1 MDIDNLEIQISA
13 ESNKADIALNKLIS
27 SLQKLSS
34 ALNGINPSGLQGLS
48 NAVKKFSSS
57 MQAMNN
63 VKTADFT
70 RLAKNIQKLAS
81 INTAS
86 LNSASSAMATI
97 GRALNNLGT
106 VSSNAT
112 QIGELA
118 KNIAKLG
125 NKSVQNAITNLP
137 ALSTA
142 LKNMLSTLQSAPRVS
157 NNLIQMTNALA
168 NLASQGQRVGSA
180 TRGLSSNLKTF
191 GNSADSASK
200 KSKSLA
206 SAIGLLYAKFW
217 MLQRALS
224 GLWGAIEKSMDFL
237 ETVNYFEVAMDK
249 VGKDSAS
256 KWKENGYESAEVYA
270 DSFSRR
276 AKELTTK
283 MSGFEIDTD
292 GNTTMINGP
301 SLGIDPDAVM
311 NAQAV
316 FAQMANSIGLTG
328 ETALRTSNALTML
341 GADWASLRNIG
352 FDEAW
357 TKFQSALAGE
367 TEAVRALGIDVTQT
381 TLAMYAQS
389 YGLKQNISDMD
400 RATKTQLTLIAMLEQ
415 SRVAWGDLAN
425 TMSSPSNQLR
435 LLQGNMVS
443 LARSIGNLFIPIL
456 SKVLPYINGF
466 VIALQRLFQWIGGL
480 LGIEFSSINSAVGGV
495 DNSLGGVSDSV
506 GSVNDGLDD
515 TGDSLDD
522 ANKKAKKLKR
532 TILGF
537 DQLNVLTDN
546 SDSDSSPSSGKDSN
560 SGSGIGGGGSPILDA
575 AIADLLSE
583 YEKAWNSAFEKMEN
597 KAQSI
602 ADDITKAFQK
612 LYEIAE
618 PTRESIKKLWDEG
631 LSKFA
636 DFTWTALKDFWT
648 EFLKPLGKW
657 TLGKGLPS
665 LIDAVNDFLN
675 DIDWKKINSSL
686 RTFWRALEP
695 FTESVGTGLI
705 KFYKDLL
712 KVGAQF
718 INKTIPTGLDALSKA
733 LKNIKPSTAEKIGY
747 SLGVLFTSI
756 TAFKGLTWISSVLG
770 ANSALNKGLALLATH
785 PYIALG
791 VGIAGVVVALDK
803 FGVIDVDWNSLK
815 KSISNLFDAI
825 SDLADEIDWETL
837 SGAIIKFV
845 GALARITV
853 DIGQGIID
861 FAAKITDL
869 LTPVLSAG
877 IDLVS
882 VALSAFADVLN
893 SMSDETIK
901 NIGEALAA
909 LFAIWKIKETIDTIK
924 KFASSLAKLKDKV
937 TDLAKAKISDVKD
950 NLSNLFSSLSAHP
963 YEAIA
968 IGVAAVG
975 AALVLAI
982 KNMKDEADEQRMK
995 TMFDTLSS
1003 IGTLAVSEL
1012 SDSFIELANNVS
1024 SSMES
1029 TNEKINSISS
1039 TNSSIETTAKKISKI
1054 QTSIENGAYT
1064 AEEKIPEITELFNQL
1079 LADTKSIFDQEY
1091 DLIVEG
1097 LAGSLGDTLEAMG
1110 QSTPELTTL
1119 LAKVRDSGKEA
1130 VETLTTQLSELEK
1143 QHKSGKLSAE
1153 EYYKKQTELYQKLNE
1168 LTIDTTPLEEA
1179 GKSFTKLKEK
1189 VNFSDWVKDGA
1200 LDASALDDTLTSM
1213 SNAFGTA
1220 EENINTSIDGTQEA
1234 IQDYLNYMKSVPDEF
1249 SDSDIKKMATLV
1261 AGNESERKN
1270 QISTLKGYFKQITD
1284 KIQTDLLEQ
1293 IPSQIEASKKDYKN
1307 QSWIYKRFVSES
1319 AHVEQTLRDY
1329 ESNVIAPV
1337 EEKLKESLEAVGL
1350 DGSTFA
1356 GEAGESIINS
1366 LFENIKTYSIEGI
1379 PSVERILKND
1389 FGSVFEKS
1397 MKEVGKNASQGLAD
1411 GIESNSKEV
1420 EKASKE
1426 IANKVPEQS
1435 KSTLDI
1441 HSPSRVMKKIGA
1453 YATQGLVDGIKSL
1466 ASDLQKAAKSL
1477 VTDFTTL
1484 GKDTIKGLRSGWDSL
1499 KESKI
1504 GKEIAGLSSY
1514 AKTKAG
1520 DALTWLKQKGKDTV
1534 TGLRNGWDA
1543 LKDSKIGKEMSDLP
1557 DYLKTKMGKLN
1568 EKVETKGKEIINGLK
1583 SGWSAVKESNFGSEV
1598 AKIADYTKTKMGDL
1612 KEKIKSK
1619 GEQIVS
1625 GLGIGYSEKWKS
1637 SFSETLSKT
1646 GNKISSGI
1654 GSISKN
1660 ENIKSKGGQ
1669 IVSAL
1674 KAGWNEKKAVL
1685 NEWLSSIPDLIAK
1698 GIGSLW
1704 DAGKK
1709 LASDFVNGLKSV
1721 SIPTLNIKT
1730 KTTNTSSSSGIHSN
1744 SNPNASTMSLNTP
1757 SIQAFATGGFP
1768 NTGQMFI
1775 ANEAGPELV
1784 GKIGKRNAVA
1794 NNMQITDGIADAV
1807 APAVYEAVTAAM
1819 KNSNST
1825 NSDNPI
1831 VVEAVLKVGEEAIA
1845 RAVAKG
1851 QRKLNRRM
1859 SPVAT

>member
-13 ESNKADIALNKLIS
+13 ESSKASKALD
-27 SLQKLSS
+27 SLVASLSKLST
-34 ALNGINPSGLQGLS
+34 ALNGVNASGLQGLS
-48 NAVKKFSSS
+48 NAVTRFSTA
-57 MQAMNN
+57 MQSMNN

-86 LNSASSAMATI
+86 LNSAASAMSTI

-106 VSSNAT
+106 VTNNAV
-112 QIGELA
+112 QIGDLA
-118 KNIAKLG
+118 KNISKLG

-137 ALSTA
+137 LLATA
-142 LKNMLSTLQSAPRVS
+142 LKNMMSTLNGAPRVS

-180 TRGLSSNLKTF
+180 TRGLSSNLITF
-191 GNSADSASK
+191 GNSADVA
-200 KSKSLA
+200 KSKSKGLA
-206 SAIGLLYAKFW
+206 SAIGMLYAKFW
-217 MLQRALS
+217 LLQRAFR
-224 GLWGAIEKSMDFL
+224 GLWSSIEKSMDFL
-237 ETVNYFEVAMDK
+237 ETVNYFEVAMGNVAK
-249 VGKDSAS
+249 NNVSA
-256 KWKENGYESAEVYA
+256 WKENGYKSAEAYA
-270 DSFSRR
+270 NSFAERS
-276 AKELTTK
+276 KELTEK
-283 MSGFEIDTD
+283 MSGFRIDAD
-292 GNTTMINGP
+292 GNTTMLNTP

-316 FAQMANSIGLTG
+316 YAQMADSIGLTG
-328 ETALRTSNALTML
+328 ETALRTSKALTML
-341 GADWASLRNIG
+341 GADWASLKNIG

-357 TKFQSALAGE
+357 GKFESALAGQSR
-367 TEAVRALGIDVTQT
+367 AVRSLGIDITQA
-381 TLAMYAQS
+381 TLAVYAHN
-389 YGLKQNISDMD
+389 YGLKQNIQDMNQ
-400 RATKTQLTLIAMLEQ
+400 ATKTQLRLIAILDQ
-415 SRVAWGDLAN
+415 SKVAFADLAN
-425 TMSSPSNQLR
+425 TINSPSNQLR
-435 LLQGNMVS
+435 LLQNNMVS

-456 SKVLPYINGF
+456 TKVLPYINGF

-480 LGIEFSSINSAVGGV
+480 LGIKFSSINSAIGGV
-495 DNSLGGVSDSV
+495 NNSFGDMDEGV
-506 GSVNDGLDD
+506 GNVNSGLDN
-515 TGDSLDD
+515 TGKGLDK
-522 ANKKAKKLKR
+522 ANKKAKKLKN

-546 SDSDSSPSSGKDSN
+546 SDDSSSSKKDKDKS
-560 SGSGIGGGGSPILDA
+560 SIGGGGSPILDA
-575 AIADLLSE
+575 AIADLLAE
-583 YEKAWNSAFEKMEN
+583 YEKAWEDAFKRMDN
-597 KAQSI
+597 KAQTI

-636 DFTWTALKDFWT
+636 DFTWTALEDFWT
-648 EFLKPLGKW
+648 EFLKPLGEW
-657 TLGKGLPS
+657 TLGEGLPM
-665 LIDAVNDFLN
+665 LIDAINDFLN

-695 FTESVGTGLI
+695 FAESVGTGLI

-712 KVGAQF
+712 KVGAKF
-718 INKTIPTGLDALSKA
+718 INKTVPSGLDALSKA
-733 LKNIKPSTAEKIGY
+733 LKSIKPSTAEKIGY
-747 SLGVLFTSI
+747 SLGVLLTSI
-756 TAFKGLTWISSVLG
+756 TAFKGLTWIGGILGKSSP
-770 ANSALNKGLALLATH
+770 LNKGLALLATH

-803 FGVIDVDWNSLK
+803 FGVIKVNWSSLN
-815 KSISNLFDAI
+815 KSIGNLFEAISNLA
-825 SDLADEIDWETL
+825 SKIDWETL
-837 SGAIIKFV
+837 VGAIGEFV
-845 GALARITV
+845 GALAKIAIN
-853 DIGQGIID
+853 IGQGLID
-861 FAAKITDL
+861 FASAIIEL
-869 LTPVLSAG
+869 LTP
-877 IDLVS
+877 
-882 VALSAFADVLN
+882 ALSA
-893 SMSDETIK
+893 TI
-901 NIGEALAA
+901 NLVATALGALSEIILSIPDSTIQAVTEALVAFM
-909 LFAIWKIKETIDTIK
+909 LIWTTYKV
-924 KFASSLAKLKDKV
+924 AS
-937 TDLAKAKISDVKD
+937 KISK
-950 NLSNLFSSLSAHP
+950 
-963 YEAIA
+963 IA
-968 IGVAAVG
+968 TH
-975 AALVLAI
+975 LY
-982 KNMKDEADEQRMK
+982 NMKDAFLLLAKVEIDSLKTKVSGFLGAFTANPYALAITGIVTAIGALALGIKEVNDKAEDQRLE
-995 TMFDTLSS
+995 TMFNTLSGT
-1003 IGTLAVSEL
+1003 GTLAVSDL
-1012 SDSFIELANNVS
+1012 SKSFIELADSVS
-1024 SSMES
+1024 DSMES

-1039 TNSSIETTAKKISKI
+1039 TNSNIETTAKKISKI

-1064 AEEKIPEITELFNQL
+1064 AKEKIPEITELFNQL
-1079 LADTKSIFDQEY
+1079 LTDTKSIFDQEY

-1097 LAGSLGDTLEAMG
+1097 IAGSLGDTLEAMG

-1220 EENINTSIDGTQEA
+1220 EENINTSIDGTQGA

-1319 AHVEQTLRDY
+1319 AYVEQTLRDY
-1329 ESNVIAPV
+1329 QSQVIDPV
-1337 EEKLKESLEAVGL
+1337 EEKLKKSLESIGL
-1350 DGSTFA
+1350 EGSTYA
-1356 GEAGESIINS
+1356 GEAGENIISS
-1366 LFENIKTYSIEGI
+1366 LFENITTYSTEGI
-1379 PSVERILKND
+1379 PTVERMLKDD

-1397 MKEVGKNASQGLAD
+1397 MKEVGKNVSQGLAN
-1411 GIESNSKEV
+1411 GIESKSKEV
-1420 EKASKE
+1420 EKASKN
-1426 IANKVPEQS
+1426 ISNKVITQS
-1435 KSTLDI
+1435 QNTLEI
-1441 HSPSRVMKKIGA
+1441 HSPSRAMKRIGA
-1453 YATQGLVDGIKSL
+1453 YATQGLIDGIKSL
-1466 ASDLQKAAKSL
+1466 ANDLQKVAKNL
-1477 VTDFTTL
+1477 VKDFTTL
-1484 GKDTIKGLRSGWDSL
+1484 GKDTIKGLRNGWDSL

-1504 GKEIAGLSSY
+1504 GKEIAGLSNY

-1534 TGLRNGWDA
+1534 TGLRNGWDT
-1543 LKDSKIGKEMSDLP
+1543 LKDSKIGKEMTDLP

-1598 AKIADYTKTKMGDL
+1598 AKIAGYTKEKMGDL

-1619 GEQIVS
+1619 GEQIIS
-1625 GLGIGYSEKWKS
+1625 GLSSGYSSKWKE
-1637 SFSETLSKT
+1637 SFAGTLSGT

-1660 ENIKSKGGQ
+1660 ESIKSKGGQ
-1669 IVSAL
+1669 IVTGL
-1674 KAGWNEKKAVL
+1674 KNGWNEKKEDL
-1685 NEWLSSIPDLIAK
+1685 NKWLSGIPNLIAS
-1698 GIGSLW
+1698 GIGSLF
-1704 DAGKK
+1704 DVGKN
-1709 LASDFVNGLKSV
+1709 LADKFVKGLKSV
-1721 SIPTLNIKT
+1721 SMPTLNVKT
-1730 KTTNTSSSSGIHSN
+1730 KTTSIGSSSS
-1744 SNPNASTMSLNTP
+1744 NPNMFVKSVGKPN
-1757 SIQAFATGGFP
+1757 IEAFATGGFP
-1768 NTGQMFI
+1768 NTGQMFV
-1775 ANEAGPELV
+1775 ANESGPELV
-1784 GKIGKRNAVA
+1784 GKLGKRNVVA

-1825 NSDNPI
+1825 NTRDDSPI
-1831 VVEAVLKVGEEAIA
+1831 VVEVKVGEEAIA